1 MNYSHGQS
9 NYPVF
14 AYARNYDNGYI
25 EDFHQHDRI
34 QLLHTLTGV
43 IHVKTVDGI
52 WVIPPTRGIWI
63 PENIAHSISIHG
75 QVKARGIFVE
85 PFARADFM
93 SQCSV
98 VAIPNL
104 LSELIN
110 EAVNITDHIIPQ
122 TRNERLLELILDELR
137 FLEELPFQLPES
149 KSLLLKRIM
158 DYLKSDFT
166 SEMDLEK
173 IASKFHM
180 SSKKISRLFLKETN
194 MNFSTWYKQAK
205 LLKALT
211 ELEMGKPILNI
222 ALELG
227 YESSSAFS
235 YMFKRE
241 MGVSPTD
248 YLRKKNKPLA

>member
-1 MNYSHGQS
+1 MNYSHGQL

-14 AYARNYDNGYI
+14 AYAKNYDNGYV
-25 EDFHQHDRI
+25 EDVHQHDRI

-43 IHVKTVDGI
+43 IHVKTMEGI
-52 WVIPPTRGIWI
+52 WVIPPSKGIWI
-63 PENIAHSISIHG
+63 PENKEHSICMHG
-75 QVKARGIFVE
+75 QVKARGVFVE
-85 PFARADFM
+85 PYARADFM
-93 SQCSV
+93 TQCCV

-110 EAVNITDHIIPQ
+110 EAINISEEIIPH

-137 FLEELPFQLPES
+137 FLEELPFQLPEA
-149 KSLLLKRIM
+149 KSLLLKEIIH
-158 DYLKSDFT
+158 YLKSDL
-166 SEMDLEK
+166 SVGHDLEK
-173 IASKFHM
+173 IASKYHV
-180 SSKKISRLFLKETN
+180 SSKKVSRLFLKETN

-205 LLKALT
+205 LLKAIT
-211 ELEMGKPILNI
+211 DLEMKNPILNI

-241 MGVSPTD
+241 MGMSPTE
-248 YLRKKNKPLA
+248 YLKRKKK